1 MGGPLSWKT
10 LKDMSKRS
18 ERDIVEIFAA
28 LSDSTRLSLISKL
41 SARSQSATSLA
52 EGGTVTRQAVSK
64 HLQVLESAGLVV
76 HEKQGRE
83 VLYSL
88 ELQRLEHA
96 KAFLENASA
105 NWDRAIARLRNMVED

>member
-1 MGGPLSWKT
+1 
-10 LKDMSKRS
+10 MSKRS
-18 ERDIVEIFAA
+18 ERAIVEVFAA

-41 SARSQSATSLA
+41 NARSQSATSLA
-52 EGGTVTRQAVSK
+52 EGETVTRQAIAK
-64 HLQVLESAGLVV
+64 HLQVLESAGLVI
-76 HEKQGRE
+76 HEKHGRE

-105 NWDRAIARLRNMVED
+105 NWDGAIARLRKMVEE